1 MFRYSVSYRIVLR
14 SGLILVRIVEMLL
27 SGSVGNLVWH
37 SRSRKLC
44 GRETAIH
51 MCSNESLPRNVLL

>member
-37 SRSRKLC
+37 SSSRKLC
-44 GRETAIH
+44 GRETAH
-51 MCSNESLPRNVLL
+51 MSSNESLPRNVLL